1 MERVGTSSK
10 AAKPTSK
17 DPNEVVLPTPYPPSF
32 FYTSLLVTKPP
43 SSPSNEP
50 LLPFPPTSTPL
61 CLPRFPKHLQ
71 HILARTPLG
80 DDRKLQ

>member
-50 LLPFPPTSTPL
+50 LLPFPPYGSPDFCQFWTPS
-61 CLPRFPKHLQ
+61 LPPALIRPHGP
-71 HILARTPLG
+71 HEN
-80 DDRKLQ
+80 DH